1 MSLIF
6 KYRKLY
12 DSETMELDKYT
23 LDILMNNRIFF
34 SKAENFNDPYDFL
47 PSINLAPEKIDRY
60 CNEVLPIEVGEGFK
74 KAIASTSEQAIEKL
88 FIEKFRDD
96 FAVFCATR
104 DHKNF
109 LMWSHY
115 GDNHKGICIALKTHK
130 NIENYDVLHVE
141 TDQFKKVRARSN
153 ETYFPLFP
161 VRYSN
166 VRPPQF
172 DFVENVIDKKVP
184 DFILTKSKVWE
195 YEDEVRAVMLISNTD
210 TQLVK
215 LKKNQIAEIFI
226 GSQVPQEIKNKLIEK
241 LKGKEI
247 IINEMRLS
255 PTTYDLRTIEIIT
268 RLDCEGILKL
278 IEYGIED
285 T

>member
-23 LDILMNNRIFF
+23 LDILMNDRIFF

-47 PSINLAPEKIDRY
+47 PTVNLTPEKIERY
-60 CNEVLPIEVGEGFK
+60 CNEALPVEVREGFK
-74 KAIASTSEQAIEKL
+74 KAIVSTSEQEVEKV
-88 FIEKFRDD
+88 FVENFRDN
-96 FAVFCATR
+96 FAIFCATR

-115 GDNHKGICIALKTHK
+115 GDNHKGICIALKTYK
-130 NIENYDVLHVE
+130 NTENNEALHVE
-141 TDQFKKVRARSN
+141 TDQFKKVRNRSN

-161 VRYSN
+161 VQYSN
-166 VRPPQF
+166 MRPPQF
-172 DFVENVIDKKVP
+172 DFLGNVIDKKVP
-184 DFILTKSKVWE
+184 DFILTKSEVWK

-215 LKKNQIAEIFI
+215 LKKNQIAEVFI

-241 LKGKEI
+241 LEGKSI

-255 PTTYDLRTIEIIT
+255 PSTYDLRTIELIT
-268 RLDCEGILKL
+268 KLDRESILKL

>member
-12 DSETMELDKYT
+12 DSDTMELDKYT
-23 LDILMNNRIFF
+23 LDILMNDRIFF
-34 SKAENFNDPYDFL
+34 SKVNNFNDPYDFL
-47 PSINLAPEKIDRY
+47 PTINLDPEIIERF
-60 CNEVLPIEVGEGFK
+60 CNEVLPVEVGERFK
-74 KAIASTSEQAIEKL
+74 QAIALTSEKEIIKQLVEGL
-88 FIEKFRDD
+88 RDNL
-96 FAVFCATR
+96 AVFCATR

-115 GDNHKGICIALKTHK
+115 GDNHKGICIAIKTYK
-130 NIENYDVLHVE
+130 NIENNDVLHVE
-141 TDQFKKVRARSN
+141 TDQFKEIRNRSN

-161 VRYSN
+161 VQYRN
-166 VRPPQF
+166 MRPSQF
-172 DFVENVIDKKVP
+172 DCVGNTNNNKVLE
-184 DFILTKSKVWE
+184 FMLTKSKVWE
-195 YEDEVRAVMLISNTD
+195 YEDEVRAVMQISNTD

-215 LKKNQIAEIFI
+215 LKQNQIAEVFI
-226 GSQVPQEIKNKLIEK
+226 GSQVPEEIKNKLIEK
-241 LKGKEI
+241 LEGKDI

-268 RLDCEGILKL
+268 KLDDEGLLRLIK
-278 IEYGIED
+278 YGIED

>member
-23 LDILMNNRIFF
+23 LDILMNDRIFF
-34 SKAENFNDPYDFL
+34 SKVNNFNDPYDFL
-47 PSINLAPEKIDRY
+47 PTVNLDPEKIERY
-60 CNEVLPIEVGEGFK
+60 CNEVLPLEVGERFK
-74 KAIASTSEQAIEKL
+74 KAIVSTSEQEVKKLVVEKL
-88 FIEKFRDD
+88 RDNL
-96 FAVFCATR
+96 AVFCATR

-115 GDNHKGICIALKTHK
+115 GDNHKGICIAIKTYK
-130 NIENYDVLHVE
+130 NIENNDVLHVE
-141 TDQFKKVRARSN
+141 TDQFKKIRNRSD

-184 DFILTKSKVWE
+184 NFTLTKSKVWE

-215 LKKNQIAEIFI
+215 LRKTKLLKYLSVVKCRKK
-226 GSQVPQEIKNKLIEK
+226 
-241 LKGKEI
+241 
-247 IINEMRLS
+247 
-255 PTTYDLRTIEIIT
+255 
-268 RLDCEGILKL
+268 
-278 IEYGIED
+278 
-285 T
+285 